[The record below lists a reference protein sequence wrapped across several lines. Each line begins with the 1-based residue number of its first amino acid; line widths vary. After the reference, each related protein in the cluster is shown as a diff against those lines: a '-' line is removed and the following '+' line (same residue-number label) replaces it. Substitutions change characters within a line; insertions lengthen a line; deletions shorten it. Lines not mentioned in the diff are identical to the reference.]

1 MKDLAKDSAKDIAQ
15 LHSRLHPIVAEC
27 CLQGGAYLVA
37 LEIRGSRERRIVEIF
52 VDKPE
57 GISLDECGELSHML
71 GEMLEEMNAFPM
83 AYRLEVSSPGVE
95 RPLQYIWQYERN
107 VGRLLSAEL
116 ADGTSLKGR
125 ISAVEGDTI
134 TLESPAKNGTKNGK
148 QTKTPNA
155 LSNQAAPEVSAVPIF
170 PLTLPQGTIKRAV
183 VELEF

>member
-15 LHSRLHPIVAEC
+15 LHSQLHPVVAEC
-27 CLQGGAYLVA
+27 CLQRGAYLVA

-57 GISLDECGELSHML
+57 GISLDECGELSHLL
-71 GEMLEEMNAFPM
+71 GEMLEEMNAFPL

-95 RPLQYIWQYERN
+95 RPLQYIWQYARN

-125 ISAVEGDTI
+125 ISAVEGDVI
-134 TLESPAKNGTKNGK
+134 TLESSAKNGTKNGK
-148 QTKTPNA
+148 QTKTSNV
-155 LSNQAAPEVSAVPIF
+155 LSNPAASEITAISVF
-170 PLTLPQGTIKRAV
+170 PLALPQGRIKRAV